1 MMEVKRMSIAE
12 TKIEKIKVLNQLLD
26 KRAIVFFN
34 ANEKE
39 YENQLDEF
47 IEVNGKP
54 YIIGIDLANGS
65 DKTAY
70 APLSRHDV

>member
-26 KRAIVFFN
+26 KRAIDFFN

-70 APLSRHDV
+70 APPIEA